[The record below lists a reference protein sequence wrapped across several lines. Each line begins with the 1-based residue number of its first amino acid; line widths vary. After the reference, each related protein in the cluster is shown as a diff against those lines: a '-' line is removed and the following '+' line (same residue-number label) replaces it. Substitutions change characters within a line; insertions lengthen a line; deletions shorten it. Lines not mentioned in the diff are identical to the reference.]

1 MRQPVRYM
9 LLSGLLAT
17 ALGFAPGSAPATES
31 SYRQVVDG
39 VAIYFGIMPAQLV
52 RGHPPA
58 HPEGQMHG
66 GAPVGENHIMVALF
80 EEKTG
85 KRLSDMTVTATIT
98 GPGRFKAEKK
108 LEPMVIADGMTYG
121 NYFYMP
127 GPGPYR
133 IKLSIRLPSAAR
145 AIRAT
150 FTWARS

>member
-1 MRQPVRYM
+1 MKQLLPRM
-9 LLSGLLAT
+9 LWSGLFATVLGLA
-17 ALGFAPGSAPATES
+17 AVDAPAAES

-39 VAIYFGIMPAQLV
+39 IAIYFGIVPAQLV

-85 KRLSDMTVTATIT
+85 RRLDRVEVSATIT
-98 GPGRFKAEKK
+98 GPGRFKLEKK
-108 LEPMVIADGMTYG
+108 LEPMVIAGTTSYG

-127 GPGPYR
+127 GLGPYR
-133 IKLSIRLPSAAR
+133 LALRIRPPDAAR
-145 AIRAT
+145 EIRAS
-150 FTWARS
+150 FTWARP